1 MKTFTREQIEVL
13 KALYPAGTR
22 IELFSMED
30 PYSNF
35 PAGTKG
41 SVAFVDDMGTIHM
54 KWDNGSSLGII
65 PGVDSFRKIDI

>member
-1 MKTFTREQIEVL
+1 MKNYTRQQIDIL

-30 PYSNF
+30 SQAIPC
-35 PAGTKG
+35 GTKG
-41 SVAFVDDMGTIHM
+41 TVVLVDDIGTIHM

-65 PGVDSFRKIDI
+65 SGVDSFRKITK